1 MTFKRLGKDLN
12 WNQIQNGK
20 SSFYLLRIINCRKRD
35 NAFPVFLH
43 ARDSIDL
50 NGNNNFGPVL
60 KHASRIIVAWID
72 MKWKNE
78 LV

>member
-1 MTFKRLGKDLN
+1 MTFKRLRKDLN

-20 SSFYLLRIINCRKRD
+20 YSHYLLRIINCRKRD

-50 NGNNNFGPVL
+50 NGNNNVGYAL
-60 KHASRIIVAWID
+60 KHASHIIVA
-72 MKWKNE
+72 
-78 LV
+78 